1 MLILRTS
8 YIWICN
14 LDRNIVSHLEFIR
27 SPLFQLELLSLQ
39 IERSYQTELERN
51 GLIVKKALY
60 GKLNTDN
67 PDDCDVI
74 TVTQQVQAM
83 IKDSKLV
90 IPATSTL
97 VSY

>member
-8 YIWICN
+8 YICICN
-14 LDRNIVSHLEFIR
+14 LDRNIVPHLELIR

-60 GKLNTDN
+60 GKLNTDS